1 MTRKLALESYT
12 LLSIGPANPEAERA
26 WLDSP
31 YVRQV
36 LRQEFAAING
46 KRFGSRIL
54 GIGLD
59 SFILALRTLRPAVPG
74 PYLANNPWI
83 GAALRL
89 TGRSNFAVTGV
100 YAEPASS
107 SWKVLRRLIGKA
119 AVVTLSE
126 SEAGPWN
133 ASGGRA
139 SAVLYGNTFAYP
151 KAQLRKDF
159 HIFVGG
165 TSDRNHEIISV
176 LEQEVLASNE
186 PVRLTLATGG
196 PAGELVSGT
205 NVVYRPGRLTP
216 EAFGVLLSS
225 ATVAFLPLR
234 DGTRAA
240 GHMVLVGALECG
252 LPVGV
257 TPSRGMKEYVQGP
270 AIYMCDPD
278 QPLLP
283 QLRKIARAAEGQ
295 SDSIRNYWK
304 EVFSLDAYI
313 ARVGQALDK
322 AAG

>member
-1 MTRKLALESYT
+1 LTSYT
-12 LLSIGPANPEAERA
+12 LLSIGPANPEADRA
-26 WLDSP
+26 WVGSP
-31 YVRQV
+31 YVGQV
-36 LRQEFAAING
+36 FRQELAAING

-59 SFILALRTLRPAVPG
+59 SFVLALRTLRPTVRG

-100 YAEPASS
+100 YAEPASN

-139 SAVLYGNTFAYP
+139 SAVLYGNTFGYP
-151 KAQLRKDF
+151 KAKPRQEF

-165 TSDRNHEIISV
+165 TSDRNQEIISV
-176 LEQEVLASNE
+176 LEQEVLASVE

-196 PAGELVSGT
+196 PAGEIVSGR
-205 NVVYRPGRLTP
+205 NVVTRPGRLTP
-216 EAFGVLLSS
+216 EAFGVLLSK

-270 AIYMCDPD
+270 AIVTCDPD

-283 QLRKIARAAEGQ
+283 QLREIAKSAEGQ
-295 SDSIRNYWK
+295 CVSIRSYWS

-313 ARVGQALDK
+313 DRVGKALDRP
-322 AAG
+322 